1 MLQEIYVAIGLVT
14 FVYFLLKKKRRQRD
28 KPGLPAGRE
37 APAVRL
43 RQGVVEIT
51 PLQPPS
57 PDSGSPMSVCNS
69 DIDSDEDL
77 LDVTP
82 LIQEDY
88 IELYQKQTTT
98 T

>member
-1 MLQEIYVAIGLVT
+1 MLQEIYVAVGLVT
-14 FVYFLLKKKRRQRD
+14 FVYFLLKKKRQR
-28 KPGLPAGRE
+28 E
-37 APAVRL
+37 V
-43 RQGVVEIT
+43 VVEIT
-51 PLQPPS
+51 PLQPPET
-57 PDSGSPMSVCNS
+57 DSGSPMSVCDS

>member
-14 FVYFLLKKKRRQRD
+14 FVYFLLKKKRQR
-28 KPGLPAGRE
+28 A
-37 APAVRL
+37 
-43 RQGVVEIT
+43 VEIT

-57 PDSGSPMSVCNS
+57 TDSGSPMSVCDS

>member
-14 FVYFLLKKKRRQRD
+14 FVYFLLKKKRQR
-28 KPGLPAGRE
+28 A
-37 APAVRL
+37 
-43 RQGVVEIT
+43 VEIT

-57 PDSGSPMSVCNS
+57 TDSGSPMSVCDS
-69 DIDSDEDL
+69 IDSDEDL

-82 LIQEDY
+82 HIQEDY
-88 IELYQKQTTT
+88 MELYQNQTTT

>member
-14 FVYFLLKKKRRQRD
+14 FVYFLFQKKRQR
-28 KPGLPAGRE
+28 E
-37 APAVRL
+37 V
-43 RQGVVEIT
+43 VVEIT

-57 PDSGSPMSVCNS
+57 PMSVCES

>member
-14 FVYFLLKKKRRQRD
+14 FVYFLLKKKRQRRRD

-57 PDSGSPMSVCNS
+57 TDSGSPMSVC
-69 DIDSDEDL
+69 DSDEDL
-77 LDVTP
+77 MDVTP
-82 LIQEDY
+82 HIQEDY
-88 IELYQKQTTT
+88 MELYQKQTTHT
-98 T
+98 